1 MSENM
6 DMSCRKKCFSMRRSV
21 AATQLA
27 SIGSME
33 VGTRFA
39 ELKAYLG
46 RFLRRNYAKEF

>member
-1 MSENM
+1 
-6 DMSCRKKCFSMRRSV
+6 MRRSV

-46 RFLRRNYAKEF
+46 RFLRRNYAEEF